1 MNRYAELSKQWNSRP
16 QDERFLNTTEMYQ
29 DAVEDK
35 RSTGTAIVAL
45 KDCRV
50 ICDSDGGAPVLIGPS
65 GAEAVTNNWSYQQL
79 CQRAEAPAGYLRELS
94 CNLRSQCLNEGL
106 QKSTDSAR
114 LMLTRTDTDRFALRA
129 ATSETYGYVHDSDII
144 RQIRMFVG
152 NGDGTDTD
160 WRVPTPFKRAG
171 DGKDHVPV
179 TKDTATLFRG
189 DRDSY
194 GFLTNERMGIEISKR
209 RNGETGLANLGFYWQ
224 HSMVGK
230 CGWEIGV
237 MLYDYT
243 CSNYNVWGAELLKQV
258 KFRHSKNINTRWQQ
272 SVQDVIEAD
281 YEAARL
287 EVENLIR
294 KAQAKQLGKPEDVI
308 RFLSKHFTNKQVEQI
323 ALQHEMEEHR
333 PIETLW
339 DANVG
344 ATAYAKVIPFRGDRI
359 EIENKASKLLALA
372 A

>member
-1 MNRYAELSKQWNSRP
+1 MYA
-16 QDERFLNTTEMYQ
+16 

-35 RSTGTAIVAL
+35 RATGTAVVAL
-45 KDCRV
+45 NQCKV
-50 ICDSDGGAPVLIGPS
+50 ICDETGGAPVLIGPG

-79 CQRAEAPAGYLRELS
+79 CQRAEAPAGYLRDLS
-94 CNLRSQCLNEGL
+94 CDLRSRCLNEGL
-106 QKSTDSAR
+106 QRSGESAR
-114 LMLTRTDTDRFALRA
+114 LMLTKTDTDRYALRA

-152 NGDGTDTD
+152 NGDGTDSD

-171 DGKDHVPV
+171 DNSEHVEV
-179 TKDTATLFRG
+179 TPQTATLFRG

-194 GFLTNERMGIEISKR
+194 GFLVNEKMGIEISKR
-209 RNGETGLANLGFYWQ
+209 RNGDNGLANLGFYWQ

-237 MLYDYT
+237 MLYDYV

-258 KFRHSKNINTRWQQ
+258 KFRHSKNINQRWQQ

-281 YEAARL
+281 FESARL
-287 EVENLIR
+287 EVENLIAR
-294 KAQAKQLGKPEDVI
+294 AQAKRIGTSEDV
-308 RFLSKHFTNKQVEQI
+308 LKLLGKHFTGKQVENI
-323 ALQHEMEEHR
+323 VAQHNVEEHR
-333 PIETLW
+333 PIETIW

-344 ATAYAKVIPFRGDRI
+344 ATAYAKLAPYRGDRI
-359 EIENKASKLLALA
+359 EIEGKASKILALA